1 MQASQ
6 GGSDP
11 QVSILTGVSIADLL
25 AANFKQAFMEAQ
37 WKVMSVQGDPG
48 DTMYYEEVRE
58 STDFGQLFHKEGL
71 WSLYKYEE
79 CRSLL
84 YHLCRG
90 YKGLK
95 QDNNPAEFKT
105 GRCTSCGSEAPD
117 EIRGLWTL
125 HNFDWIQQD
134 EVD

>member
-1 MQASQ
+1 MKNYNTIA
-6 GGSDP
+6 
-11 QVSILTGVSIADLL
+11 GVLDAR
-25 AANFKQAFMEAQ
+25 FKAAFMQ
-37 WKVMSVQGDPG
+37 GIKDLGDPG
-48 DTMYYEEVRE
+48 GTMYYEEVRE

-79 CRSLL
+79 GRSLL

-95 QDNNPAEFKT
+95 QDNNPVESST
-105 GRCTSCGSEAPD
+105 GRCSSCGSEAPD

-125 HNFDWIQQD
+125 HNFDWIQQG